1 MIYKLTMMA
10 RALNFPMQ
18 HSIKKNCQGTN
29 DYLAPALIIV
39 PSTLYQP
46 TVNRN
51 SIQLGLWV
59 FCFTLFFFSQTVDA
73 VAPSATELSQSSSD
87 EVIEDLRFLQEE
99 TVSIAVLHEQ
109 PISEAPSNVYV
120 ITDDDIRHSGA
131 TDLPT
136 VLRRVPGLEVIQMT
150 SADFN
155 VSVRGDNQLR
165 ANKLL
170 VLIDG
175 RSIYEDIQ
183 GEVFWKMIPVT
194 LPEIKRIEV
203 LKGPASA
210 VYGFNAFDGV
220 INIITKTPKEM
231 KGAHAQF
238 GGGEFGTI
246 TSAAIYAGNYKKL
259 GYRLSMGRDQSNQ
272 WESRSS
278 LGFRV
283 HKFNIQTQYDLSN
296 VATLSVSGGLADSN
310 RYDGPITSGL
320 TVQGE
325 PSQAYTKVEYNRP
338 NFFLRAYWNRSSVP
352 NMLQTN
358 PLIASFVTVTDP
370 NGSSNQSRKWNSY
383 NLSAQHSLEFGSTNR
398 VTYGLDYR
406 HNTVSSNFLDEFSRE
421 DRFGVYVQDEWQVT
435 ELLSATGGIRLDLHT
450 EINPTY
456 SPRFAVIYR
465 LFPNHT
471 LRGTIALAFR
481 PPTIFETHTDSRT
494 LPSNAV
500 LTGSSGLSPEQII
513 SYEISYQGWFFK
525 HRLRARVDLFFNHIS
540 DLITSV
546 VQPPGSNTSTFVNVG
561 EADIHG
567 GEVGIEFW
575 PLPWLSGFVNYSY
588 QKIGQTLTGAVRRG
602 GPDFKINT
610 GLRGEW
616 DNGLNTEVV
625 LHYVSGESYP
635 TNVLFSFITPP
646 VNSRVDSYALL
657 NVRGG
662 YRFWKDQLEV
672 AVSVFNALNDKHR
685 EHPLAEIIG
694 SRVMGWVTY
703 HFN

>member
-1 MIYKLTMMA
+1 MRHSFQQKNSQG
-10 RALNFPMQ
+10 LNAVTADFL
-18 HSIKKNCQGTN
+18 N
-29 DYLAPALIIV
+29 Y
-39 PSTLYQP
+39 
-46 TVNRN
+46 
-51 SIQLGLWV
+51 LGLWV
-59 FCFTLFFFSQTVDA
+59 LCSTLFLIPQA
-73 VAPSATELSQSSSD
+73 VGANPATQASPPQRSSD
-87 EVIEDLRFLQEE
+87 QVLDDLRFLQEE

-120 ITDDDIRHSGA
+120 ITDEDIRHSGA

-194 LPEIKRIEV
+194 LLEIKKIEV

-220 INIITKTPKEM
+220 INIITKSPEEM
-231 KGAHAQF
+231 KGAHVQV

-246 TSAAIYAGNYKKL
+246 SSAAVYAGKYKKL
-259 GYRLSMGRDQSNQ
+259 GYRLSVGRDQSNQ

-283 HKFNIQTQYDLSN
+283 HKFNVQTNYDISN
-296 VATLSVSGGLADSN
+296 ISTLSVSGGLVDAN
-310 RYDGPITSGL
+310 RYDGPITSL
-320 TVQGE
+320 VTVQGE
-325 PSQAYTKVEYNRP
+325 PAQTYTKVEYHRP
-338 NFFLRAYWNRSSVP
+338 NFFLRAYWNRSSIP
-352 NMLQTN
+352 NMLLTN
-358 PLIASFVTVTDP
+358 PLIASSITITDP
-370 NGSSNQSRKWNSY
+370 SGTSNQSRKANSY
-383 NLSAQHSLEFGSTNR
+383 NLSGQHSLEFGPTNQL
-398 VTYGLDYR
+398 TYGMDYR
-406 HNTVSSNFLDEFSRE
+406 HNSVSSNFLDGFSRE
-421 DRFGVYVQDEWQVT
+421 NRFGIYIQDEWQAT
-435 ELLSATGGIRLDLHT
+435 ETLTATGGIRMDLHT

-456 SPRFAVIYR
+456 SPRFAVVYR

-471 LRGTIALAFR
+471 VRGTIALAFR
-481 PPTIFETHTDSRT
+481 PPTIFETHTDSRSV
-494 LPSNAV
+494 PGMGV
-500 LTGSSGLSPEQII
+500 LTGSKLLSPEEIV

-525 HRLRARVDLFFNHIS
+525 HRLRGRMDIFFNHIS
-540 DLITSV
+540 DLIASS
-546 VQPPGSNTSTFVNVG
+546 GMTFVNG
-561 EADIHG
+561 GTADIHG
-567 GEVGIEFW
+567 GEIGLEFW

-588 QKIGQTLTGAVRRG
+588 QKTWQTLTGAVRRG

-616 DNGLNTEVV
+616 DNGINAEVV
-625 LHYVSGESYP
+625 LYIVGGETYPISTLFASG
-635 TNVLFSFITPP
+635 IPP
-646 VNSRVDSYALL
+646 LNSRVASYSLV
-657 NVRGG
+657 NVRAG
-662 YRFWKDQLEV
+662 YRFWKNQLEL
-672 AVSVFNALNDKHR
+672 AVSISNALNDKHR
-685 EHPLAEIIG
+685 EHPLGEIIG
-694 SRVMGWVTY
+694 SRAMGWVTY

>member
-1 MIYKLTMMA
+1 MSSREEWYGI
-10 RALNFPMQ
+10 P
-18 HSIKKNCQGTN
+18 
-29 DYLAPALIIV
+29 
-39 PSTLYQP
+39 PSTIRSSRLKE
-46 TVNRN
+46 TNGSV
-51 SIQLGLWV
+51 SLGLTCQEKAATSGLLRHLG
-59 FCFTLFFFSQTVDA
+59 FCVLCSIFPLFPQVVQANPGITD
-73 VAPSATELSQSSSD
+73 ELLESSSD
-87 EVIEDLRFLQEE
+87 QVMDDLRFLQEE

-150 SADFN
+150 AADFN

-220 INIITKTPKEM
+220 INIITKSPDEM
-231 KGAHAQF
+231 EGAHVQF
-238 GGGEFGTI
+238 GGGEFGSI
-246 TSAAIYAGNYKKL
+246 TSAAIYAGKHDKL
-259 GYRLSMGRDQSNQ
+259 GYRLSVGRDQSNQ

-283 HKFNIQTQYDLSN
+283 NKFNVQTQYDLSN
-296 VATLSVSGGLADSN
+296 FATLSVSGGLADAN
-310 RYDGPITSGL
+310 RYDGPITAPL

-325 PSQAYTKVEYNRP
+325 PSQGYAKVEYNRP

-358 PLIASFVTVTDP
+358 PLIGSFITITDP
-370 NGSSNQSRKWNSY
+370 NGRSNQSRKWNSY
-383 NLSAQHSLEFGSTNR
+383 NLSGQHTLEFGTSNR
-398 VTYGLDYR
+398 LSYGMDYR

-421 DRFGVYVQDEWQVT
+421 DRFGVYIQDEWQIT
-435 ELLSATGGIRLDLHT
+435 KKLSTTGGIRLDLHK

-456 SPRFAVIYR
+456 SPRFAIIYR
-465 LFPNHT
+465 LLPDHT
-471 LRGTIALAFR
+471 IRGTIALAFR
-481 PPTIFETHTDSRT
+481 PPTIFETHTDSRSVSFSGT
-494 LPSNAV
+494 AV
-500 LTGSSGLSPEQII
+500 LTGSRLLSPEEIV
-513 SYEISYQGWFFK
+513 SYEIGYQGWFFK
-525 HRLRARVDLFFNHIS
+525 HRLRARADLFFNHIS
-540 DLITSV
+540 NLITSV
-546 VQPPGSNTSTFVNVG
+546 EKPVGSNMSTFVNG
-561 EADIHG
+561 GKADIHG

-588 QKIGQTLTGAVRRG
+588 QKIGQTLTGAIRRAA
-602 GPDFKINT
+602 PDFKINT

-616 DNGLNTEVV
+616 DNGLNAEVA
-625 LHYVSGESYP
+625 LHYVGGETYP
-635 TNVLFSFITPP
+635 TNILFSFATPP
-646 VNSRVDSYALL
+646 VNSRVDSYALV
-657 NVRGG
+657 NVRAG
-662 YRFWKDQLEV
+662 YRFWNDQLE
-672 AVSVFNALNDKHR
+672 ASVSIFNALNDKHR
-685 EHPLAEIIG
+685 EHPLGEIIG

-703 HFN
+703 HY